1 MMQTQI
7 GVLPLKLDG
16 KRLLLVDQRKLPGA
30 LEYFDASAFADLCFA
45 IKDMVVRGAPSIGV
59 CAAFGLALE
68 AGRRA
73 DLYALSSSSSRSSS
87 TSGSGASSVNQF
99 IQEMNQAAAVL
110 NATRP
115 TAVNLRWGIERI
127 MNTINRVLDGSTS
140 ASTAAVCAA
149 AADAAYAD
157 AQRILD
163 EHIESNKAIGAFGS
177 ELLPQSCNV
186 ITHCNAGSL
195 ATCGWGTALGVI
207 RSAFFAGKQVAVYVD
222 ETRPRNQGANLT
234 MWELTEDKIPATL
247 VCDNMSGHI
256 MLTKKIDCIVVGA
269 DRIALNGDTAN
280 KIGTYNLAVLAHY
293 HNVPFY
299 IAAPIS
305 TFDATIADGSHIPI
319 EERNPEEVLHQGGQ
333 AITVPGARAYNPA
346 FDVTP
351 AELITAIITDR
362 GVLRAP
368 YGKSITAALADNFA
382 LTEIK

>member
-1 MMQTQI
+1 MQTEI

-16 KRLLLVDQRKLPGA
+16 HKLLLVDQRKLPGA
-30 LEYFDASAFADLCFA
+30 LEYFDASAFADLCYG

-59 CAAFGLALE
+59 AAAFGLALE
-68 AGRRA
+68 AGRQAGCAQTNASSAQTSSDFA
-73 DLYALSSSSSRSSS
+73 DL
-87 TSGSGASSVNQF
+87 F
-99 IQEMNQAAAVL
+99 IERMRDAAAVL

-127 MNTINRVLDGSTS
+127 MTTITKTLSQGTPES
-140 ASTAAVCAA
+140 AA
-149 AADAAYAD
+149 AAAFAD
-157 AQRILD
+157 AERILA
-163 EHIESNKAIGAFGS
+163 EHIESNKAIGSCGS
-177 ELLPQSCNV
+177 ELLPQNCKV

-207 RSAFFAGKQVAVYVD
+207 RSAHFAGKNIAVYVD

-234 MWELTEDKIPATL
+234 MWELTEDKIPTTL

-256 MLTKKIDCIVVGA
+256 MLTKKIDCVVVGA

-293 HNVPFY
+293 HKVPFY

-319 EERNPEEVLHQGGQ
+319 EERNSEEVLRQAGQ
-333 AITVPGARAYNPA
+333 SITVPGASAYNPA

-351 AELITAIITDR
+351 ANLISAIITDR
-362 GVLRAP
+362 GVLRPP
-368 YGKSITAALADNFA
+368 YSTSIKAALADNFA